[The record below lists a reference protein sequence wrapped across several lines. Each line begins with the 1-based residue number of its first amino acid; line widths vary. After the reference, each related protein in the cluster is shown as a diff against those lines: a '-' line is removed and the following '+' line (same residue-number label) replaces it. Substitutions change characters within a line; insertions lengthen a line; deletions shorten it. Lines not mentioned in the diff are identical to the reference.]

1 MGQINVPWLHQVVDQ
16 WCHTMAASMEVCII
30 QTTNK
35 EKRQIY
41 LPACNQN
48 SVCGSKVKFCLHAGW
63 CHDMS
68 PQSTGLGSKRKTT
81 NESNCLCTKL
91 FQDNVTRFSLSCFVQ
106 LCQKAAPWRVGLS
119 QWRKSDSGDSGRF
132 TAAPFAILL
141 HHLYHHHKEKLLS
154 REWSPWPR
162 GGVM

>member
-1 MGQINVPWLHQVVDQ
+1 MGQINVPWLHQVIDQ
-16 WCHTMAASMEVCII
+16 WCHTMAASMEVCLI

-35 EKRQIY
+35 EKHEVY

-48 SVCGSKVKFCLHAGW
+48 SVCGYKVKVCLHAGW

-68 PQSTGLGSKRKTT
+68 PQSTGLWSPKQ
-81 NESNCLCTKL
+81 STKVTVSVQNS
-91 FQDNVTRFSLSCFVQ
+91 QDNVTRFSLSCFVQ

-154 REWSPWPR
+154 RDWSLWPR
-162 GGVM
+162 GGAM